1 MTATR
6 RRVVGT
12 SRDASR
18 ALASALA
25 MAAPAPASASLV
37 RVDALDRVFD
47 IIDANRDGSLTVQ
60 EFILVRPPASP
71 PEAGEERSLGPL
83 FFLPRRLRSARPRR
97 ARRSLRLLTP
107 LAPPPPVQALRK
119 NPEVGRLLDVGTV
132 VREEE
137 DSRDLF
143 ERVFQRLDRDAD
155 RVVTRREFREYFL
168 PEPAAPPANRSA
180 AAAALTTPP
189 RSPAPSA
196 PTSRPSTRGG
206 GGGGGGDHDAARR
219 PPSQTTLPPLDEEW
233 ASPPPRAGCCVSMM
247 GGGGGGGGARARRS
261 KYANDGAPSGDK
273 PAPLG
278 VAAQPKATAGA
289 LPQMVA
295 GPTGALE
302 RTPGSRGERSRARV
316 ADEAVSP
323 PVITPGGGGGEK
335 GGENAA
341 AASSAASPM
350 ELATL
355 REEIARLKEER
366 DRAMRE
372 GETLRSE
379 RETLVSD
386 FRRAGEREK
395 ALERA
400 RERERARLAEM
411 EKENDKL
418 RSEFNLQS
426 LKQDMLVHM
435 WSMHMLDADVEE
447 EM

>member
-1 MTATR
+1 
-6 RRVVGT
+6 
-12 SRDASR
+12 
-18 ALASALA
+18 
-25 MAAPAPASASLV
+25 
-37 RVDALDRVFD
+37 
-47 IIDANRDGSLTVQ
+47 
-60 EFILVRPPASP
+60 
-71 PEAGEERSLGPL
+71 
-83 FFLPRRLRSARPRR
+83 
-97 ARRSLRLLTP
+97 
-107 LAPPPPVQALRK
+107 
-119 NPEVGRLLDVGTV
+119 
-132 VREEE
+132 
-137 DSRDLF
+137 
-143 ERVFQRLDRDAD
+143 
-155 RVVTRREFREYFL
+155 
-168 PEPAAPPANRSA
+168 
-180 AAAALTTPP
+180 
-189 RSPAPSA
+189 
-196 PTSRPSTRGG
+196 
-206 GGGGGGDHDAARR
+206 
-219 PPSQTTLPPLDEEW
+219 
-233 ASPPPRAGCCVSMM
+233 MM
-247 GGGGGGGGARARRS
+247 GGGGGGGARARRS
-261 KYANDGAPSGDK
+261 KYANDGPPSGDK

-289 LPQMVA
+289 PPQMVA

-323 PVITPGGGGGEK
+323 PVITPGGGGGEN

-379 RETLVSD
+379 RETLVSERETLVSER
-386 FRRAGEREK
+386 RRAGEREK

>member
-1 MTATR
+1 
-6 RRVVGT
+6 
-12 SRDASR
+12 
-18 ALASALA
+18 
-25 MAAPAPASASLV
+25 
-37 RVDALDRVFD
+37 
-47 IIDANRDGSLTVQ
+47 
-60 EFILVRPPASP
+60 
-71 PEAGEERSLGPL
+71 
-83 FFLPRRLRSARPRR
+83 
-97 ARRSLRLLTP
+97 
-107 LAPPPPVQALRK
+107 
-119 NPEVGRLLDVGTV
+119 
-132 VREEE
+132 
-137 DSRDLF
+137 
-143 ERVFQRLDRDAD
+143 
-155 RVVTRREFREYFL
+155 
-168 PEPAAPPANRSA
+168 
-180 AAAALTTPP
+180 
-189 RSPAPSA
+189 
-196 PTSRPSTRGG
+196 
-206 GGGGGGDHDAARR
+206 
-219 PPSQTTLPPLDEEW
+219 
-233 ASPPPRAGCCVSMM
+233 MM
-247 GGGGGGGGARARRS
+247 GGGGGGGARARRS
-261 KYANDGAPSGDK
+261 KYANDGPPSGDK

-289 LPQMVA
+289 PPQMVA

-323 PVITPGGGGGEK
+323 PVITPGGGGGEN